1 MSEGEEPALQGLAT
15 SLIDH
20 AYHARLF
27 TSVAVV
33 EILAKLIG
41 GPMMGKLFS
50 IGHAK
55 SSGICFSV
63 AAVCRLPKISSA
75 QQRLTCYC
83 RSFSLFSWSL
93 HVYKESNVENEGD
106 GVTR

>member
-1 MSEGEEPALQGLAT
+1 MKALKDYCDRGLNASPALFICGMSEGEEPALQGLAT

-20 AYHARLF
+20 VYHARLF

-33 EILAKLIG
+33 EILAKLVG
-41 GPMMGKLFS
+41 GPMMGRLFS

-63 AAVCRLPKISSA
+63 AAVS
-75 QQRLTCYC
+75 
-83 RSFSLFSWSL
+83 RSMHFSMP
-93 HVYKESNVENEGD
+93 NRD
-106 GVTR
+106 

>member
-41 GPMMGKLFS
+41 GPMMGELFA
-50 IGHAK
+50 IGHGK

-63 AAVCRLPKISSA
+63 AAVSQSTHILA
-75 QQRLTCYC
+75 QD
-83 RSFSLFSWSL
+83 
-93 HVYKESNVENEGD
+93 GD
-106 GVTR
+106 

>member
-33 EILAKLIG
+33 EILAKLVG
-41 GPMMGKLFS
+41 GPMMGRLFS

-55 SSGICFSV
+55 SSGVCFSV
-63 AAVCRLPKISSA
+63 SAVSRIVCGFPRSRTEATDALLQAILLVLMVIA
-75 QQRLTCYC
+75 CVQRIK
-83 RSFSLFSWSL
+83 R
-93 HVYKESNVENEGD
+93 
-106 GVTR
+106 